1 MSGLFFKISQEV
13 YATLIT
19 FICKNVFMS
28 SFWGLFLAN
37 YKNPSLQYAC
47 ETTVS
52 EKAKYANK
60 YFQGEK
66 QALAGGGGCLEQELI
81 DEYTQSLLYLWLI
94 ILSPTSTPKSGS
106 S

>member
-66 QALAGGGGCLEQELI
+66 QALAGGVFRTRAHWRI
-81 DEYTQSLLYLWLI
+81 YTEAF
-94 ILSPTSTPKSGS
+94 STYGL
-106 S
+106 